1 MSEGPVR
8 HTRANGPE
16 NPRLS
21 VELEVSVRRTLVE
34 PSLLLCGCLGP
45 RWLTTR
51 NSPAT
56 AAPAAPT
63 APSRIA
69 WMGDEGDRQQWEQAS
84 KRKGR
89 RRGEDGRKR
98 SPLADIGAR
107 RPAPSRDEKRLWLGD
122 VQRHWKEST
131 ILSIYRNNGMRS
143 VTILKGQKIGQGCL
157 TFESDKDAGEFLK
170 KHGERVPRS
179 INGKDHDDIKWNL
192 RRWGVQQPSADP
204 PRQTGAPNGS
214 VAAPPTLAQGQ
225 GSPLRPGNTQAAALR
240 DDEARGD
247 GAQGSPPPPPSP
259 AERQPTAPAPAP
271 NELVVEEHDSDREK
285 FEEVE
290 RLRKA
295 LELAEAALPRA
306 EERRMAASA
315 KRQLL
320 DKCQGNIRSFAYF
333 PAVKSLNLLET
344 DWTEERVR
352 SFSETCASVNFR
364 LLTDREKKKKCYLL
378 EFKSSEDAKNAMD
391 WYKGTYALKWN
402 MNGYSEQIEVLAE
415 MAKREHWSYKGE
427 DGEVRQNRLLEN
439 FVDMSF
445 KRMVAHQQDVIK
457 FSKDGSLVAF
467 DTRLRTP
474 IEFGLGLE
482 KIYAVLEATGYTKG
496 LPYCFKGW
504 YTDIT
509 TMFGGDIP
517 KALST
522 ENLNPGIQVPEGWI
536 HFDEKLLTADSWN
549 VTHILV
555 GNFERLR
562 KSCTTSSE
570 RPLQERR
577 YLFLG
582 NQEDAVHAF
591 FRDEGIDMTEC
602 KLHPLGKRAMNLVY
616 AEFASPEAAAAM
628 EKWCRIEKKK
638 IGKDWRTSCKPVLS
652 HGLPTEDEVT
662 RIADKLRVAFD
673 HAKIL
678 AHDNPKCVLPQL
690 FLPGNN
696 IENGF
701 QPQLLL
707 PLHLNRTRVAD
718 AALAMEIK
726 KADNSESG
734 WYYYASTILTLDM
747 ALNNARLVMSLDVYT
762 WLHEAVQAT
771 GNPQVINVPAIAA
784 EAPPLV
790 AGSDFPPLDLLYHDP
805 VADH

>member
-1 MSEGPVR
+1 VTTPESTDSPS
-8 HTRANGPE
+8 E
-16 NPRLS
+16 NPEGRL
-21 VELEVSVRRTLVE
+21 LQTL
-34 PSLLLCGCLGP
+34 SLD
-45 RWLTTR
+45 
-51 NSPAT
+51 SSQ
-56 AAPAAPT
+56 PAA
-63 APSRIA
+63 
-69 WMGDEGDRQQWEQAS
+69 
-84 KRKGR
+84 
-89 RRGEDGRKR
+89 DGQV
-98 SPLADIGAR
+98 LAG
-107 RPAPSRDEKRLWLGD
+107 
-122 VQRHWKEST
+122 HES
-131 ILSIYRNNGMRS
+131 
-143 VTILKGQKIGQGCL
+143 
-157 TFESDKDAGEFLK
+157 A
-170 KHGERVPRS
+170 
-179 INGKDHDDIKWNL
+179 
-192 RRWGVQQPSADP
+192 
-204 PRQTGAPNGS
+204 
-214 VAAPPTLAQGQ
+214 
-225 GSPLRPGNTQAAALR
+225 
-240 DDEARGD
+240 
-247 GAQGSPPPPPSP
+247 
-259 AERQPTAPAPAP
+259 
-271 NELVVEEHDSDREK
+271 REK
-285 FEEVE
+285 KEKIE
-290 RLRKA
+290 RLRK
-295 LELAEAALPRA
+295 ELKQAEA
-306 EERRMAASA
+306 EERQLAAST
-315 KRQLL
+315 KGQLL
-320 DKCQGNIRSFAYF
+320 DECQGNIRSFALF
-333 PAVKSLNLLET
+333 PAVKSFNLLET
-344 DWTEERVR
+344 SWTEERVR
-352 SFSETCASVNFR
+352 SFSATCASVNFR
-364 LLTDREKKKKCYLL
+364 LLTDRDKKKKGYLL
-378 EFKSSEDAKNAMD
+378 EFKSSEDAKKAMD
-391 WYKGTYALKWN
+391 LYKGRCALKWN

-445 KRMVAHQQDVIK
+445 KRMVAHQQDVLK

-482 KIYAVLEATGYTKG
+482 KIYAVFEATYYSQPGR
-496 LPYCFKGW
+496 PYCFKGW

-652 HGLPTEDEVT
+652 QGLPTEDEVT

-726 KADNSESG
+726 KAGNSESG

-771 GNPQVINVPAIAA
+771 GDPQVINAPATAA
-784 EAPPLV
+784 EAPDGQ
-790 AGSDFPPLDLLYHDP
+790 AGSDFPPLR
-805 VADH
+805 